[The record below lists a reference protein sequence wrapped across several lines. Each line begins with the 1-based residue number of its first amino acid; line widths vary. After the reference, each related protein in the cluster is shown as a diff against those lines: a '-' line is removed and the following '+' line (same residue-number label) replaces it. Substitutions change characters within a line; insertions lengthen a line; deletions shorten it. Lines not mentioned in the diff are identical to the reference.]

1 MKKKGSPY
9 IFFTTIPV
17 MSLLFLPVLSL
28 LLKISPD
35 VFISSLQDYNICQAI
50 LLTLSTSSLSVLL
63 IFLLGTPLA
72 YLMAWKN
79 FRGKRFFSVLIDLPS
94 VLPPAVAG
102 LALLIAFGR
111 RSFSGT
117 LFDTVGIEIAFTPIA
132 VILAQ
137 MFVSSPYY
145 IKSAINGFSM
155 IPAELIE
162 AAEIDGASEWKAFK
176 DIILPLSRRSIVNGI
191 ILSWARAVGEFGATI
206 IFAGNYPGRTQT
218 MSLAVYLGLQ
228 SDLNKAITLAV
239 ILLVISFIILFTANK
254 NLFSY
259 ELR

>member
-1 MKKKGSPY
+1 MKKKKCPY
-9 IFFTTIPV
+9 IFFTIIPL
-17 MSLLFLPVLSL
+17 MLLLVLPVLSL
-28 LLKISPD
+28 LLKTSPKI
-35 VFISSLQDYNICQAI
+35 FISSLRDYSICQAI
-50 LLTLSTSSLSVLL
+50 LLTILTSSLSVLL
-63 IFLLGTPLA
+63 IFLFGTPLA
-72 YLMAWKN
+72 YLMAGKH
-79 FRGKRFFSVLIDLPS
+79 FRGKSVFSVLIELPF

-102 LALLIAFGR
+102 IALLIAFGR
-111 RSFSGT
+111 NSFTGNF
-117 LFDTVGIEIAFTPIA
+117 FDTAGIEIAFTPIA
-132 VILAQ
+132 VIFAQ

-145 IKSAINGFSM
+145 IKSTINGFSM
-155 IPAELIE
+155 VPGELIE
-162 AAEIDGASEWKAFK
+162 AAEIDGATEWKIFK
-176 DIILPLSRRSIVNGI
+176 DIILPLSRRSIMSGI

-239 ILLVISFIILFTANK
+239 ILLVISFVILFTANK